1 MSNCF
6 VCGRTFVPSK
16 YTRRQK
22 FCAVP
27 CRRQARAAY
36 KRKYDARWRAR
47 HPGYMKAYQ
56 ERYHA
61 ETVSCRAG

>member
-16 YTRRQK
+16 YTRGQK
-22 FCAVP
+22 FCSVP
-27 CRRQARAAY
+27 CRHQARMVY
-36 KRKYDARWRAR
+36 KRGYDALWRAR

-56 ERYHA
+56 KRYRGEA
-61 ETVSCRAG
+61 VSGLTG